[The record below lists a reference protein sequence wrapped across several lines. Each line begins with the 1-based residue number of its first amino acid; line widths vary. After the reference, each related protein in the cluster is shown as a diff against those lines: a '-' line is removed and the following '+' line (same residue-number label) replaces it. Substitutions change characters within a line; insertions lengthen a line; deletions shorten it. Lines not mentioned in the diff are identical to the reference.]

1 MNLTE
6 EEQSYRLPTDGGG
19 SRTFF
24 HKNDAQN
31 WDLDSYFQ
39 STHNH
44 LNKNKN
50 KIINFIYTDYNNNL
64 NWISQL
70 DDVPINI
77 KQYALTLIKKKK
89 VKSKE
94 KSILTHIRCY

>member
-1 MNLTE
+1 MDLAE

-44 LNKNKN
+44 FNKNKN
-50 KIINFIYTDYNNNL
+50 KNFIYTYYNNDL

-77 KQYALTLIKKKK
+77 KQ
-89 VKSKE
+89 
-94 KSILTHIRCY
+94 